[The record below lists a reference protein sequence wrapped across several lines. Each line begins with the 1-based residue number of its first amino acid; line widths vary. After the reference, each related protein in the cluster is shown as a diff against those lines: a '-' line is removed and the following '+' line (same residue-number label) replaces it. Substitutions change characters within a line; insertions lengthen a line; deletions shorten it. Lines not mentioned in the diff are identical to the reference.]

1 MKCYKIYDQKE
12 TKEAIRLVCEL
23 KEDKMGSE
31 LGFIIRLILSVGA
44 FFVSVFAIGWYGF
57 FLGAGLLYTIW
68 DF

>member
-1 MKCYKIYDQKE
+1 
-12 TKEAIRLVCEL
+12 
-23 KEDKMGSE
+23 MGSE